1 MKAIIYDKK
10 NTQNKLLLC
19 EIEKPVPNDNEV
31 LIEVVAVSVNAAD
44 YRSIKMGI
52 VPKRKIYGSDIAGRV
67 VSVGKNITRFKVGD
81 EVFGDLASCGFGG
94 FAEYTLATENVLALK
109 PAGISFETAA
119 TVPMA
124 AVTALQGLRNL
135 GNIQSGQKVLIHG
148 AGGGVGTF
156 AVQLAKN
163 FNTDVTA
170 VCGTNNVEMVQ
181 SIGADR
187 VINYHERD
195 VMQSSERYDLIMAV
209 NGNNSLSSYMRLLT
223 PMGICVMAGGSLSQV
238 IKTMLFGAILSV
250 GRKKIKL
257 LAAKQNAKDLDYI
270 IKLVEVGKIKPV
282 IDRFYSL
289 EEIPEAMQYLTK
301 GHARGKV
308 VIRIAKESVGEQPS
322 LVMPRI

>member
-19 EIEKPVPNDNEV
+19 EIDKPVPNDNEV

-52 VPKRKIYGSDIAGRV
+52 IPKRNIYGSDIAGRV
-67 VSVGKNITRFKVGD
+67 VSVGKNITRFKIDD
-81 EVFGDLASCGFGG
+81 EVFGDLAPCGFGG

-109 PAGISFETAA
+109 PAGISFETASA
-119 TVPMA
+119 VPMA

-135 GNIQSGQKVLIHG
+135 GNIQAGQKVLIHG

-156 AVQLAKN
+156 AVQLAKY
-163 FNTDVTA
+163 FNADVTA
-170 VCGTNNVEMVQ
+170 VCGTNNVERMQ

-195 VMQSSERYDLIMAV
+195 VMQSSERYDLILAV
-209 NGNNSLSSYMRLLT
+209 NGNHPLTSYMRLLT
-223 PMGICVMAGGSLSQV
+223 SKGTCVMVGGSLSQV
-238 IKTMLFGAILSV
+238 IKTILFGTFMSF
-250 GRKKIKL
+250 GNKKIKL
-257 LAAKQNAKDLDYI
+257 LTAKQNTKDLEYI
-270 IKLVEVGKIKPV
+270 IKLVAEGKLKPV

-308 VIRIAKESVGEQPS
+308 IIRVVQP
-322 LVMPRI
+322 